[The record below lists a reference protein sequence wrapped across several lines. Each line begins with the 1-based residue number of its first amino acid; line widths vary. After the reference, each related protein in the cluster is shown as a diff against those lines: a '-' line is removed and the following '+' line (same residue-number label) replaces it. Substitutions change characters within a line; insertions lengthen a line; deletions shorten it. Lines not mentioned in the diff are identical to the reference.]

1 MHEPCAVGAHTAAPV
16 RATPDGLHRLGGQM
30 FFRSIFKTHQL
41 LMHRLV

>member
-1 MHEPCAVGAHTAAPV
+1 MHEPCAVGAHNAAPV
-16 RATPDGLHRLGGQM
+16 HETPDGLHGGQM